1 MTSTALGGGPL
12 SESKFR
18 ELCEE
23 LVDVCDNPS
32 PPQYKADVLNRA
44 RAELATLPPE
54 ISEAEALAEW
64 LYKRGRGMDLG
75 TRDWYFRTSVV
86 LQELAAVNAA
96 LATPPP
102 GPNELTEGDSE

>member
-44 RAELATLPPE
+44 RTE
-54 ISEAEALAEW
+54 
-64 LYKRGRGMDLG
+64 
-75 TRDWYFRTSVV
+75 
-86 LQELAAVNAA
+86 

-102 GPNELTEGDSE
+102 KPPTDEEPFDLWQHWRLPSAPPLGGGVNE